1 MGSKYNYIFFILFN
15 SFKRYNWKFKGVIIL
30 NSSHNSSN
38 DQDKEVLEKLEE
50 LENKY
55 DKDSDKKGVIKKL
68 IDNLKALEVSG
79 PETDIKKIKKDL
91 IPAIIELLSWL

>member
-1 MGSKYNYIFFILFN
+1 M
-15 SFKRYNWKFKGVIIL
+15 

-68 IDNLKALEVSG
+68 IDNLKALEVSA

-91 IPAIIELLSWL
+91 IPAIIEVLSWL